1 MTEARRIQTLRI
13 VLILTGI
20 AFLSLFPL
28 TVFWPSGWAW
38 HSGGQSLYLEM
49 IFGVYATLGIF
60 LIVAS
65 RNPLAHKSLIWFTIW
80 SSVAHGAIMAAQAIA
95 IPMHISHLWG
105 DVPALL
111 IIAAVLAFF
120 MPRAGR
126 PTAQVKVA

>member
-1 MTEARRIQTLRI
+1 MTEARRLQSLRI

-20 AFLSLFPL
+20 AFLSLYPL
-28 TVFWPSGWAW
+28 TVLWPSGWAW
-38 HSGGQSLYLEM
+38 HSGPQSLYLEM

-80 SSVAHGAIMAAQAIA
+80 SSVAHSAIMGAQAVA

-105 DVPALL
+105 DVPALM
-111 IIAAVLAFF
+111 IIAAALAFF
-120 MPRAGR
+120 MPRSSRG
-126 PTAQVKVA
+126 TVQVRAA

>member
-13 VLILTGI
+13 ALVLTGI
-20 AFLSLFPL
+20 AFLSLYPL
-28 TVFWPSGWAW
+28 TVLWPSGWAW
-38 HSGGQSLYLEM
+38 HSGPQSLYLEM

-60 LIVAS
+60 LMMAS

-80 SSVAHGAIMAAQAIA
+80 SSAVHAGIMGAQAVA

-111 IIAAVLAFF
+111 IIAAALAFL
-120 MPRAGR
+120 MPRSAR
-126 PTAQVKVA
+126 PTAQVRVA

>member
-1 MTEARRIQTLRI
+1 MTEARRVKSLRI
-13 VLILTGI
+13 VLVLVAL
-20 AFLSLFPL
+20 AFFSLYPL
-28 TVFWPSGWAW
+28 TVLWPSGWAW
-38 HSGGQSLYLEM
+38 HSGAQSLYLEM

-80 SSVAHGAIMAAQAIA
+80 SSVAHSAIMGAQAIA
-95 IPMHISHLWG
+95 IPAHISHLWG

-111 IIAAVLAFF
+111 IIAAALAFL

-126 PTAQVKVA
+126 PTAQARVA

>member
-1 MTEARRIQTLRI
+1 MTEARRAQSLRI

-20 AFLSLFPL
+20 AFLSLYPL
-28 TVFWPSGWAW
+28 TVVWPSGWAW
-38 HSGGQSLYLEM
+38 HSGPQSLYLEM

-65 RNPLAHKSLIWFTIW
+65 RNPLANKSLIWFAIW
-80 SSVAHGAIMAAQAIA
+80 SSAAHGAIMGAQAVA
-95 IPMHISHLWG
+95 NPMHISHLWG

-111 IIAAVLAFF
+111 IIAAALAFF

-126 PTAQVKVA
+126 PTMQVSAA